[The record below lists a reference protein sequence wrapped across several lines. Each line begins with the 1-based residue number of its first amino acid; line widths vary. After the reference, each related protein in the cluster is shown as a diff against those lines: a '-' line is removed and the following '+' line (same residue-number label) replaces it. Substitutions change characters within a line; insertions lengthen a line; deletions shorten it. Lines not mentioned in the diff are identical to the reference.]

1 MDEARAARLGGVV
14 GFLVGVAMTMMFMG
28 VLKLAKDEREFD
40 AIRAEPVLNL
50 SLHGP
55 KLATETQVW
64 KCKEERRAKN

>member
-1 MDEARAARLGGVV
+1 MDEARAARLGGIV
-14 GFLVGVAMTMMFMG
+14 GFLVGIGMTLL
-28 VLKLAKDEREFD
+28 VLGAAKMAKEERDID
-40 AIRAEPVLNL
+40 AARAEPVLNL